1 MKLWAHLG
9 MAGCGHAAVARCV
22 VNSGTQTFPC
32 RLPACLPPRFQPW
45 SDEALV
51 SVARRFLADV
61 PALSDELRESVAQHM
76 AFAHQSVTAAS
87 HK

>member
-1 MKLWAHLG
+1 MLPAQQRSRNQQYPG
-9 MAGCGHAAVARCV
+9 RPAPPP
-22 VNSGTQTFPC
+22 S
-32 RLPACLPPRFQPW
+32 RLPFPRFHPW

-76 AFAHQSVTAAS
+76 AFAHQSVTAAR